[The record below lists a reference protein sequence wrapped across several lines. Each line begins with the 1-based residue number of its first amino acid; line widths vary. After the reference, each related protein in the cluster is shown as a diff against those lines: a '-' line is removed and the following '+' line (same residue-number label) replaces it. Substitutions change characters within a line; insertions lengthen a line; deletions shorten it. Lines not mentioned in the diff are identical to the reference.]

1 MADLKKKKH
10 VRQGHKTH
18 IKKTVDKA
26 KKCISA
32 HDGVNE
38 ETEAELKTC
47 KEILVEKLEV
57 CKDLD
62 EEILGLSEDKDVEEE
77 IDISGEFSTLTK
89 KCIIEINNALKKKV
103 IQESKPYEENTA
115 EAVKPKSFRI

>member
-10 VRQGHKTH
+10 IRHGHKTH

-26 KKCISA
+26 KELISA
-32 HDGVNE
+32 YDGVNE
-38 ETEAELKTC
+38 EIEAELKAC

-77 IDISGEFSTLTK
+77 IDIS
-89 KCIIEINNALKKKV
+89 
-103 IQESKPYEENTA
+103 
-115 EAVKPKSFRI
+115 